1 MIYKNKIE
9 NRITTG
15 YYLELLMPNTMKLLG
30 STKSKINKDINGEYV
45 LHLEITELIV
55 LNKSFGHL
63 LVISPKKF
71 MFLKILIQN
80 SHTLKHGLLIKIL
93 INLYKQK
100 IKHTSL

>member
-1 MIYKNKIE
+1 
-9 NRITTG
+9 
-15 YYLELLMPNTMKLLG
+15 MPNTMKLLG

-55 LNKSFGHL
+55 LNKSFGQV
-63 LVISPKKF
+63 LVISPQKF

-80 SHTLKHGLLIKIL
+80 SHILKHGLLIKIL

-100 IKHTSL
+100 IKHRSV